1 VGRQVNKS
9 LNSSDEKKIPY
20 DDVLRYPSNW
30 QDLSSLRNENS
41 GKNRETA
48 GKQSGNYYFDSSVG
62 NKSSFALN
70 GTNTFGGGSGGAA
83 ANDSVA
89 LPKDAV
95 ANGPAAGK
103 SFGGYQMAISDG
115 DYFKPQQ
122 LESEKQK
129 MGEEPKA
136 EHGISQLGST
146 VAAVDAPGATAAPA
160 LAPARAD
167 AGKAGDSSAA
177 NGLPTPPAAPS
188 PPKGEP
194 PVEPVTSPTTR
205 KVIRNGQMEFEVERF
220 DAAFAQV
227 SKLTTEAGGY
237 VGTTDS
243 EKLPNGKVKGTV
255 TVRVPPERLD
265 TLVLQLRG
273 IGDLKSQ
280 KLDANDVTKQY
291 TDLESELRAD
301 KAMEER
307 LLAM

>member
-83 ANDSVA
+83 ANDSVT

-95 ANGPAAGK
+95 ANGPVAGK

-129 MGEEPKA
+129 AGEESKERVIA
-136 EHGISQLGST
+136 QLGRA
-146 VAAVDAPGATAAPA
+146 VAAVDASVGPATVAPGAVDAGKSDVPALIAAAPA
-160 LAPARAD
+160 APA
-167 AGKAGDSSAA
+167 
-177 NGLPTPPAAPS
+177 
-188 PPKGEP
+188 
-194 PVEPVTSPTTR
+194 
-205 KVIRNGQMEFEVERF
+205 
-220 DAAFAQV
+220 
-227 SKLTTEAGGY
+227 
-237 VGTTDS
+237 
-243 EKLPNGKVKGTV
+243 
-255 TVRVPPERLD
+255 
-265 TLVLQLRG
+265 
-273 IGDLKSQ
+273 
-280 KLDANDVTKQY
+280 
-291 TDLESELRAD
+291 
-301 KAMEER
+301 
-307 LLAM
+307 